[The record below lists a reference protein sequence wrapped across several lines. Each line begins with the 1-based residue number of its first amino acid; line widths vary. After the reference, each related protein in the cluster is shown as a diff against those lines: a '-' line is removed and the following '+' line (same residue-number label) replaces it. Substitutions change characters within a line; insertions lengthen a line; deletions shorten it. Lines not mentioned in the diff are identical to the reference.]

1 MSNANIA
8 ERPAMNAL
16 KVLAIKDCGIA
27 CTLLVVTPF
36 QGWWLSWSVTQ
47 GGASRLRRYAVPWAI
62 M

>member
-1 MSNANIA
+1 
-8 ERPAMNAL
+8 MNAL